1 MESSSVTVTDME
13 HSTTFSLTELAAL
26 TGSGKARLRA
36 MIEVGT
42 LAATRAESGR
52 REWIVRRE
60 DAVAANLRVPADV
73 KLRSRMVIHRSGGA
87 DGVDAAMQELFA
99 ELCTPPSKRAVPA
112 QGPTAKAAARSAR
125 NCGSGHR
132 RGSQE
137 LTLHRSKQ
145 FGEPNVGD
153 AAAVTEINERALGG
167 NDGEVGQVRTRVV
180 ERSYPDGVE
189 ERSASYAF
197 EVAEEQRVGGGRW
210 SADRTPANLLSP
222 GE

>member
-73 KLRSRMVIHRSGGA
+73 KLRSRMVIHRSSGS
-87 DGVDAAMQELFA
+87 DGVDAAMQQLFA
-99 ELCTPPSKRAVPA
+99 ELLGPIELSLARIESENERLSKMVVGLT
-112 QGPTAKAAARSAR
+112 QNQSSRS
-125 NCGSGHR
+125 R
-132 RGSQE
+132 R
-137 LTLHRSKQ
+137 RKQ
-145 FGEPNVGD
+145 FKTIVGRLQ
-153 AAAVTEINERALGG
+153 EIAGRLLG
-167 NDGEVGQVRTRVV
+167 
-180 ERSYPDGVE
+180 
-189 ERSASYAF
+189 
-197 EVAEEQRVGGGRW
+197 
-210 SADRTPANLLSP
+210 
-222 GE
+222 